1 MYVETLQEIVF
12 MKKRGESVADI
23 ISTVVKTYLSRT
35 EESEGYVSR
44 VQVLL
49 K

>member
-1 MYVETLQEIVF
+1 MYVVF
-12 MKKRGESVADI
+12 MKKPGESVADV

-44 VQVLL
+44 V
-49 K
+49 